1 MMIYYLVVLSVAGL
15 IGSGWFAIQNHKNR
29 QRLISTENRIQYL
42 QAQLDAKTE
51 TETRIARQKKIQEE
65 YDALMAKVKDLNL
78 AAQNLG
84 TQPTIEEQIE
94 QLEEF
99 FKARFKKMP
108 PQIPVFCKRL
118 RGLIAADQRIKLL
131 HSQVM
136 RPLQGMLYMQ
146 EVTDDP
152 EVQRLIL
159 ARMIDALWLSYDI
172 VETLADRDNMREEQ
186 RLALEFLNGTM
197 TRPEILL
204 KAKPIT
210 TDPEQTSKWLR
221 VIRRAVLPLNLDSQY
236 PVLYSGH
243 KLVEEPTSIEK
254 DNTNK

>member
-1 MMIYYLVVLSVAGL
+1 MMIYFLLVAISIVGL
-15 IGSGWFAIQNHKNR
+15 IGSVWFAIQNQSNL
-29 QRLISTENRIQYL
+29 QRLISAQNRIQYL
-42 QAQLDAKTE
+42 QAQLDAKAEIE
-51 TETRIARQKKIQEE
+51 TKIANQKKIQDD
-65 YDALMAKVKDLNL
+65 YDTLMAKVKELNL

-84 TQPTIEEQIE
+84 TQSTIEEQIE

-108 PQIPVFCKRL
+108 PQIPTFCKRL
-118 RGLIAADQRIKLL
+118 RGMIAADQRIKLL
-131 HSQVM
+131 HTQVM
-136 RPLQGMLYMQ
+136 RPLQGMLYTQ

-152 EVQRLIL
+152 EVQRLVL
-159 ARMIDALWLSYDI
+159 ARMIDALWLSYDA

-186 RLALEFLNGTM
+186 LLALELLNGAV

-204 KAKPIT
+204 RAKPIT

-243 KLVEEPTSIEK
+243 KLVEGSIIT
-254 DNTNK
+254 DQNNNK